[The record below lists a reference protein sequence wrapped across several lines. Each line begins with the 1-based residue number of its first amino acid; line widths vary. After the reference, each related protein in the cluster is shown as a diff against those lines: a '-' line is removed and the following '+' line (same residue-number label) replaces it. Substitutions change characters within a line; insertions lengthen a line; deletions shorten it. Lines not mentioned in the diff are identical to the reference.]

1 MTTTGQSEPAPTA
14 KQLVFLAMMAT
25 VVAVIVFLCGVLVGR
40 GVPLRRATGLAATEA
55 VPSGAG
61 AIELGIQEIGPDP
74 GTAPGSPLDDL
85 SYFGLLNDTGPAPE
99 TLGAPADRL
108 AEEPALEPAAE
119 PQAAGPPADG
129 HAPSLAPPLPV
140 TSTVPAASFV
150 VQVTAL
156 RGGDEA
162 HDVAAGLVE
171 RGYPAFVVDPAP
183 GAPVAVYRVRVGPY
197 PDRGEAETV
206 RYRLETE
213 EQFKPWLV
221 QL

>member
-1 MTTTGQSEPAPTA
+1 M
-14 KQLVFLAMMAT
+14 
-25 VVAVIVFLCGVLVGR
+25 
-40 GVPLRRATGLAATEA
+40 
-55 VPSGAG
+55 
-61 AIELGIQEIGPDP
+61 
-74 GTAPGSPLDDL
+74 
-85 SYFGLLNDTGPAPE
+85 
-99 TLGAPADRL
+99 
-108 AEEPALEPAAE
+108 
-119 PQAAGPPADG
+119 
-129 HAPSLAPPLPV
+129 

-183 GAPVAVYRVRVGPY
+183 GAPVAVYRVRVGP
-197 PDRGEAETV
+197 PTRTVAKAETV